1 MVVSAVAALGDA
13 VVGKGVATPGFQ
25 GACDCKGLGFFWATL
40 NRVEKEHTGVV

>member
-25 GACDCKGLGFFWATL
+25 GACDCKGLHLTESKKNIL
-40 NRVEKEHTGVV
+40 ELYDN